1 MQQITNNDIPKI
13 EPKTKVDARVSPKT
27 KQRLMEIAKLKG
39 KKHTALIRD
48 ILENYVQS
56 YDL

>member
-1 MQQITNNDIPKI
+1 MRQTTNIEFPKI

-27 KQRLMEIAKLKG
+27 KQRLVEIAAGKG

-48 ILENYVQS
+48 ILENYVKN

>member
-1 MQQITNNDIPKI
+1 MEQITNNNIPKI

-27 KQRLMEIAKLKG
+27 KQRLEQIAAQKG
-39 KKHTALIRD
+39 KRPTTFIRE
-48 ILENYVQS
+48 ILENYVNN